1 MHPGAGHDFR
11 RYALVGAKSKQ
22 LPFPYPREMLE
33 GSAEY
38 DLLERRCRFY
48 PMKTLPALIATCL
61 LGAAVCGIAAEPSKE
76 SERDQQQVLALAKEV
91 QGQQATIA
99 DNQTKI
105 DAKMAAIA
113 EALRLA
119 RIYSTRGR

>member
-1 MHPGAGHDFR
+1 MRVAAR
-11 RYALVGAKSKQ
+11 
-22 LPFPYPREMLE
+22 
-33 GSAEY
+33 EY
-38 DLLERRCRFY
+38 DLLLKGSSRFA
-48 PMKTLPALIATCL
+48 PMKTFSALIAICL
-61 LGAAVCGIAAEPSKE
+61 LGVAVCSPAAEPSNE

-105 DAKMAAIA
+105 DAKMVAIA

>member
-1 MHPGAGHDFR
+1 
-11 RYALVGAKSKQ
+11 
-22 LPFPYPREMLE
+22 
-33 GSAEY
+33 
-38 DLLERRCRFY
+38 
-48 PMKTLPALIATCL
+48 MKTLSALIVAFL
-61 LGAAVCGIAAEPSKE
+61 IGFGISGSAAAPANE

-91 QGQQATIA
+91 QTQQATIA